1 MLSKEEARYKA
12 RALRASLSE
21 ANLSEASL
29 SEARRHQAAQQVCRR
44 FFENVTQ
51 GVIRGV
57 TLDEST
63 RLAAYY
69 PSRDELDVLPLL
81 GALGARGVVTLL
93 PGVPRPGLPLQFYA
107 WRVGDALTEG
117 RYGIPVPARAC
128 DSAHDSA
135 DSPLT
140 PTHVCVPLLAW
151 DQRGFRL
158 GYGGGYYDRTLVEL
172 RQRNRAL
179 FAFGVAYEEQ
189 YMADLPTESHDQ
201 KLDAL
206 LTPERFVRFASSN
219 RAF

>member
-1 MLSKEEARYKA
+1 MLSKEQARYKA

-21 ANLSEASL
+21 ASLSEASL
-29 SEARRHQAAQQVCRR
+29 SEARRNQAAQQVCRR
-44 FFENVTQ
+44 FFENITQ
-51 GVIRGV
+51 DVIPGV

-81 GALGARGVVTLL
+81 EALGARGVVTLL
-93 PGVPRPGLPLQFYA
+93 PGAPRPGLPLQFYA

-117 RYGIPVPARAC
+117 RYGIPVPARM
-128 DSAHDSA
+128 DSA
-135 DSPLT
+135 LT

-151 DQRGFRL
+151 DPRGFRL
-158 GYGGGYYDRTLVEL
+158 GYGGGYYDRTLVAL
-172 RQRNRAL
+172 RQRNRGL

-189 YMADLPTESHDQ
+189 YMADVPTESHDQ

-206 LTPERFVRFASSN
+206 LTPERFVRFEL
-219 RAF
+219 